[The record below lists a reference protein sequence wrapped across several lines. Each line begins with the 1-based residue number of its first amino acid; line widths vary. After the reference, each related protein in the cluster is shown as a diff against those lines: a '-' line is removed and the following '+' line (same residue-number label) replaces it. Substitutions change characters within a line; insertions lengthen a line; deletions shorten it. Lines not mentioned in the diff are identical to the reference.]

1 MEEKVMIPMLRRRN
15 TLPSFVDEF
24 FGDDL
29 FNRFFNENENVTVP
43 SVNIKEGKEDFSI
56 EVAAPGLDKKDF
68 KVDLN
73 NNVLEISSEREFKEE
88 SNDEK
93 VMRREFRYSSFKRT
107 FTLPDTAD
115 TDKIKAS
122 YKDGILSINIPKKD
136 EAKVKPVKQISIS

>member
-1 MEEKVMIPMLRRRN
+1 MIPMLRRRS

-24 FGDDL
+24 LGDDL

-43 SVNIKEGKEDFSI
+43 SVNIKEGKDDYSI
-56 EVAAPGLDKKDF
+56 EVAAPGFEKKDF

-73 NNVLEISSEREFKEE
+73 NNVLEISSEKEIKEE
-88 SNDEK
+88 SNNEK

-115 TDKIKAS
+115 TDKINAS

-136 EAKVKPVKQISIS
+136 EARIKPIKQISIS